1 MTRARYRLMKPTGV
15 VINMARGSLTPEADL
30 VEAIEQ
36 VWIAG
41 ATIDVFE
48 TEPLPPESPLWAL
61 PNVYITPHISGV
73 NRPADLIP
81 PFLANLDRY
90 LAGRPLDNVVD
101 LRRGY

>member
-1 MTRARYRLMKPTGV
+1 MTREHYRQMKPTGI

-30 VEAIEQ
+30 VEAIERG
-36 VWIAG
+36 WIAG